1 MDKRR
6 EHTKKALPADFVTLV
21 ETPRKKKSK
30 SSASA
35 STDIVPPK
43 PKKGINSKTNLPVF
57 KILGGQDAT
66 HERDER
72 VTIEVLGWLAC
83 LAKEDMPG
91 LGPGLKGKKKLGV
104 LREEWGSRLFDH
116 SHPVTGC
123 GPLSGGLWHKPDGQQ
138 AMMGWAIKLE
148 SDIKHFT
155 NKIPTSHGVGATASG
170 LGDNEVEE
178 HNPVE
183 EALKN
188 LQAAQ
193 ESFNAEI
200 LADSVKKEQ
209 SSQKKKSQKN
219 KAEDKEML
227 GEIVASLVKSSTDFT
242 DQLNSIMSSIPTGVV
257 DDTAVRFC
265 RNDSA
270 ANSAAASL
278 IDQDL
283 RSVNAVCR
291 TLGYET
297 LKRLLQDANGNMKP
311 GAVVQFS
318 LLVKNGQ
325 RVVLSLKDSK
335 DGRGPYS
342 FKNLLSRKDLRG
354 NSIEFS
360 VALVD
365 RVVVSDADKAKM
377 QKWFG

>member
-155 NKIPTSHGVGATASG
+155 NKIPTSHGGGETASG

-193 ESFNAEI
+193 EVFNAEI
-200 LADSVKKEQ
+200 LAES
-209 SSQKKKSQKN
+209 
-219 KAEDKEML
+219 DK
-227 GEIVASLVKSSTDFT
+227 GVSDFKSSVEK
-242 DQLNSIMSSIPTGVV
+242 QHMLNYDPSQANKPVKYDSEAQKQRLHYTYATSTK
-257 DDTAVRFC
+257 
-265 RNDSA
+265 NDNDNPVEIHS
-270 ANSAAASL
+270 
-278 IDQDL
+278 D
-283 RSVNAVCR
+283 
-291 TLGYET
+291 
-297 LKRLLQDANGNMKP
+297 
-311 GAVVQFS
+311 
-318 LLVKNGQ
+318 
-325 RVVLSLKDSK
+325 
-335 DGRGPYS
+335 
-342 FKNLLSRKDLRG
+342 
-354 NSIEFS
+354 
-360 VALVD
+360 
-365 RVVVSDADKAKM
+365 VSDDEM
-377 QKWFG
+377 MEEVSGERSEPHLLLNYN